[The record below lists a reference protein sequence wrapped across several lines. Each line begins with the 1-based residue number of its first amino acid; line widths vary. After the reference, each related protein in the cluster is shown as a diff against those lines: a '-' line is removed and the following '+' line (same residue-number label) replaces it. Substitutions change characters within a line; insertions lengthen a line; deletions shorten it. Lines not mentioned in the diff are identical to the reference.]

1 MTWTNFG
8 TRRVRRPFENMR
20 VPSADVGTHELHLR
34 THKSCVASFV
44 CNLPVEFNHRVK
56 SKCDTG
62 IAGKLVITRWDFIK
76 SVPSLIFS
84 SLSHTWV
91 FEYGGGSG
99 MANWGTFYN
108 DRWKRESSW
117 NPYIQ
122 TSLLCLMITLEKMWK
137 FDSER
142 FNLKLFLRPDAN
154 TDICITPIATFVYY
168 VCTWAVTSFKVC
180 IYNYKG
186 RLWGKILTYNIF
198 CVGTMYVPTWAVIF
212 FKICMNLEF
221 VGICWNLFG
230 L

>member
-1 MTWTNFG
+1 MIFLQLTFFEMKKMNGNDMDKFRDSTC
-8 TRRVRRPFENMR
+8 VRRPFENMH
-20 VPSADVGTHELHLR
+20 VPSADVGTHELHL
-34 THKSCVASFV
+34 HALKSCVASFV

-62 IAGKLVITRWDFIK
+62 IAGKLVIIRWEFIK

-122 TSLLCLMITLEKMWK
+122 TSLLCVMITLEKMWK

-142 FNLKLFLRPDAN
+142 FNLKTFLRPDAN
-154 TDICITPIATFVYY
+154 TYIHM
-168 VCTWAVTSFKVC
+168 
-180 IYNYKG
+180 YNTNLY
-186 RLWGKILTYNIF
+186 F
-198 CVGTMYVPTWAVIF
+198 CVLCMYVHICVYMCYHIF
-212 FKICMNLEF
+212 
-221 VGICWNLFG
+221 
-230 L
+230 